1 MLFHNINIDL
11 RSIDGSESHH
21 LIIPSVPLELIQ
33 KIFQAVLELP
43 IEETTLDEENTLE
56 QILNLNLGLD
66 NIKWEPPNFS
76 TQKKKVDI
84 ADLGDIPLTMFD
96 EVMDKLDKND
106 FIVELEENECVPT
119 TKEVDAS
126 TETKSSQSRHVCD
139 ICQKTFK
146 KKHQLKNHGLVHSG
160 IKKFECQFC
169 RKLFKQLGHLK
180 IHTEEIHKIEDSSL
194 VCDICDK
201 SFKSARKLKY
211 HQKYTHSQSK
221 KKVPCPTCGSEF
233 SRGKLKQHILRDH
246 EKVLPYSCQYL
257 NCDKK
262 FVSPYYLQRH
272 VKRSHK

>member
-11 RSIDGSESHH
+11 RSINGSESHH

-66 NIKWEPPNFS
+66 NIKWEPPDFS

-126 TETKSSQSRHVCD
+126 TETTSSQSRHVCD
-139 ICQKTFK
+139 ICQKTEEM
-146 KKHQLKNHGLVHSG
+146 H
-160 IKKFECQFC
+160 
-169 RKLFKQLGHLK
+169 KL
-180 IHTEEIHKIEDSSL
+180 EESSL

-221 KKVPCPTCGSEF
+221 KKFPCPTCGSEF

-272 VKRSHK
+272 IKRSHK